1 MEEEIANGTRLMNIV
16 IVDLNK
22 REIQLKMVQ
31 YEMVLELREFLT
43 EHVYTCF
50 FTHYYF
56 EHQGERLN
64 DYTELSQLD
73 LVSEPRIFMRPE
85 KYDEKNARSHIRRVK
100 EILMGPPQL
109 LSATPSQ
116 LNAAQAATGILKT
129 GADEESKEETA
140 KPEGVE
146 EGKSEY
152 EERLKKSYE
161 EFMSLVERE
170 SKKEIPMPPPK
181 RQTEGPQ
188 LIRELFR

>member
-1 MEEEIANGTRLMNIV
+1 
-16 IVDLNK
+16 
-22 REIQLKMVQ
+22 
-31 YEMVLELREFLT
+31 
-43 EHVYTCF
+43 
-50 FTHYYF
+50 
-56 EHQGERLN
+56 
-64 DYTELSQLD
+64 
-73 LVSEPRIFMRPE
+73 MRPE
-85 KYDEKNARSHIRRVK
+85 KYDEKNARAHIRRVK

-116 LNAAQAATGILKT
+116 VNAAQAATGILKT
-129 GADEESKEETA
+129 GADEETKEETA